1 MADKVAPEVR
11 SAIMR
16 QIKGTDTQPELAV
29 RRLVHSLGYRYR
41 LHAKDLPGCPDL
53 VFRKKKKA
61 IFVHG
66 CFWHQHN
73 CRVGRR
79 QPKSRREYW
88 LPKLQGNVHRD
99 KENRRKLKE
108 EGWKVL
114 IIWECQ
120 VKNKSTDWLKERIVA
135 FLEG

>member
-1 MADKVAPEVR
+1 MVDVHTKAQHSFNMSRIKSKDTKPELVVR
-11 SAIMR
+11 SF
-16 QIKGTDTQPELAV
+16 V
-29 RRLVHSLGYRYR
+29 HRLGCRFR
-41 LHAKDLPGCPDL
+41 LHRKDLPGKPDIVL
-53 VFRKKKKA
+53 PRHKKI